1 MKRVAGSRRDH
12 TGLLRRPPPL
22 DAGVGPA
29 AAALQ
34 PRRVDEVRQL
44 LLLVDRGLLSEE
56 EFEGQVRKVFGP
68 GSQAGAP
75 LTQ

>member
-1 MKRVAGSRRDH
+1 MKRVAESRRDH

-29 AAALQ
+29 VAAVQ

-44 LLLVDRGLLSEE
+44 LRLVDRGLLSEE

-68 GSQAGAP
+68 GPEAGAP